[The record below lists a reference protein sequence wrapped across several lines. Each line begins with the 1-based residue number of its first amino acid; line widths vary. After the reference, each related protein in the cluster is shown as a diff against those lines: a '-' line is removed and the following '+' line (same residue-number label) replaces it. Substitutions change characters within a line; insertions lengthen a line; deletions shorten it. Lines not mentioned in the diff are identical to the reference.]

1 MAGFNVFWYEGPAT
15 GNQRVSGLTA
25 EQALALQKEE
35 DDMKKAEAA
44 KMSAQQADADYNM
57 KAGPALNQEISG
69 YLKDNPTA
77 RPMQAIQSGA
87 IKNDTIPTQEQ
98 VPQSSASQFA
108 LGSDSFNK
116 NLSDFASKLQNESS
130 LSGIPATD
138 QGTGMQQQ
146 AKPSVDTETAYNG
159 MLKGIPV
166 EIAHDL
172 IFQYH
177 NGLIKPKDFLK
188 EVAAVKKSLYDISV
202 EENKANQAS
211 ARKIKEE
218 GMKSQGEIDKQY
230 VVNEGSLELAG
241 VNNAASL
248 QRQREE
254 NASLERRE
262 TLDRT
267 DKNANKYSERT
278 FTLKPGQIDNL
289 ISYDDAESQINTVK
303 NLYDESYTGFFK
315 GRFGSIKDFFGAL
328 PEKEAAFRSAKQ
340 KFDNAMIK
348 LQAGGAVTAQEAKRM
363 TKELGD
369 FTKGPEQF
377 NAILDRTL
385 STISNSKSIYINGL
399 KRSKYVVGEWDT
411 ETKPID
417 LTGGTNKQNTP
428 KPALATGNI
437 VSIKTEDEYNKL
449 QSGTPYIGPDGKK
462 RVKR

>member
-1 MAGFNVFWYEGPAT
+1 MATPLFWYQGPST
-15 GNQRVSGLTA
+15 NGQRIEGLTA
-25 EQALALQKEE
+25 EQALELQKQE
-35 DDMKKAEAA
+35 DEMKKAEAA
-44 KMSAQQADADYNM
+44 KMAAQQADADYNM
-57 KAGPALNQEISG
+57 KAGPALNQEIAG

-138 QGTGMQQQ
+138 ESTGMQQQ
-146 AKPSVDTETAYNG
+146 SKPAVNTETAYNG

-230 VVNEGSLELAG
+230 VVNEGALELAG

-254 NASLERRE
+254 NASQERRE
-262 TLDRT
+262 ILDRT
-267 DKNANKYSERT
+267 DKNADKYSERT
-278 FTLKPGQIDNL
+278 FALKPAQIENL

-303 NLYDESYTGFFK
+303 NLYDESYTGFVK

-348 LQAGGAVTAQEAKRM
+348 LQAGGAVTAQEAERM
-363 TKELGD
+363 IKELGD

-385 STISNSKSIYINGL
+385 STIGNSRSIYINGL
-399 KRSKYVVGEWDT
+399 KKSRYNVGDWDN
-411 ETKPID
+411 EVRPID

-428 KPALATGNI
+428 KPA
-437 VSIKTEDEYNKL
+437 VQSIDNNTKVINGVTFRKVNGGWQK
-449 QSGTPYIGPDGKK
+449 Q
-462 RVKR
+462 

>member
-1 MAGFNVFWYEGPAT
+1 MATPLFWFKGKNT
-15 GNQRVSGLTA
+15 NNQRVEGLTWDQVMELDKQEREMIA
-25 EQALALQKEE
+25 KEQ
-35 DDMKKAEAA
+35 
-44 KMSAQQADADYNM
+44 SVQADSEFNM
-57 KAGPALNQEISG
+57 KAGPALNQEIAG

-146 AKPSVDTETAYNG
+146 SKPAVNTETAYNG

-166 EIAHDL
+166 EIAQDL

-230 VVNEGSLELAG
+230 VVGENQIDLAG
-241 VNNAASL
+241 VNNEAEL

-254 NASLERRE
+254 NASQERIASINSTNNRYNERNALNAAEFGAKEKDMLGAVEEGKLLLTGLVE
-262 TLDRT
+262 TF
-267 DKNANKYSERT
+267 KANKFGDIGDMVGEGAAKIPLAGKFVAGRNKE
-278 FTLKPGQIDNL
+278 FQNQKRLA
-289 ISYDDAESQINTVK
+289 AETWLRAATGAAAPAHEV
-303 NLYDESYTGFFK
+303 ETYTGFLPSESDPK
-315 GRFGSIKDFFGAL
+315 EVADKKIENFFN
-328 PEKEAAFRSAKQ
+328 KISAKASARAKIFDIEGQALEKRGLIDLANIKYEQGELVKQLITSGKSSIPKISETSSTQ
-340 KFDNAMIK
+340 KSNGIIK
-348 LQAGGAVTAQEAKRM
+348 
-363 TKELGD
+363 
-369 FTKGPEQF
+369 
-377 NAILDRTL
+377 
-385 STISNSKSIYINGL
+385 SKS
-399 KRSKYVVGEWDT
+399 
-411 ETKPID
+411 
-417 LTGGTNKQNTP
+417 
-428 KPALATGNI
+428 GN
-437 VSIKTEDEYNKL
+437 VYNL
-449 QSGTPYIGPDGKK
+449 D
-462 RVKR
+462 

>member
-1 MAGFNVFWYEGPAT
+1 MATPLFWFKGKNT
-15 GNQRVSGLTA
+15 NNQRVEGLTWDQVMELDKQEREMIA
-25 EQALALQKEE
+25 KEQ
-35 DDMKKAEAA
+35 
-44 KMSAQQADADYNM
+44 SIQADAEANM

-211 ARKIKEE
+211 ARRIKEE

-230 VVNEGSLELAG
+230 VVGENQIDLAN
-241 VNNAASL
+241 VNNEAEL
-248 QRQREE
+248 QRLREE
-254 NASLERRE
+254 NASKERIAATKSSE
-262 TLDRT
+262 KTSKEDR
-267 DKNANKYSERT
+267 A
-278 FTLKPGQIDNL
+278 LIQIDKTLRNDFL
-289 ISYDDAESQINTVK
+289 VKQRSEQLQYASNTLALLNSGNPVSNQAAK
-303 NLYDESYTGFFK
+303 TQLARLSGEVGVLTDRDVE
-315 GRFGSIKDFFGAL
+315 RFGGSKAL
-328 PEKEAAFRSAKQ
+328 LAKMNQKVTEMTTGKLSKENQAFLVDVATAFYTAAQRSLNDRLNVLAEGQADAFEVPIDRIRPLINAYSAKPAA
-340 KFDNAMIK
+340 D
-348 LQAGGAVTAQEAKRM
+348 
-363 TKELGD
+363 
-369 FTKGPEQF
+369 
-377 NAILDRTL
+377 
-385 STISNSKSIYINGL
+385 
-399 KRSKYVVGEWDT
+399 
-411 ETKPID
+411 
-417 LTGGTNKQNTP
+417 QNTNTTQVQ
-428 KPALATGNI
+428 KPAPATGNV